1 MSKVPMKRIFI
12 CGMQEDRKAILD
24 LLQRKGVVEISENT
38 EEDEDCELKTAD
50 TMADRIESDRR
61 ASVGERALEILDA
74 VAPDTDGGLFKSFEG
89 ASGIDIKEY
98 ESRAENADKYYETAQ
113 KLIEIDKKIAETK
126 ADIPKC
132 ETKIE
137 TLKPWLGFDLPLDY
151 EGTKETAAFIGS
163 VPDKRELAEI
173 YEGIT
178 SALDEN
184 IGVDVSV
191 ITKSDDMTCIFVVCL
206 KKDKEQVEEALKNI
220 SFSKAQLSKTVP
232 AAEVRELE
240 NRIAEDNKFI
250 EACTE
255 DIKALATE
263 RDNLK
268 FLEDYYR
275 ARSDKFEALGKV
287 KQTKRT
293 FFLEGYIPARFG
305 SKLTELLEKRFDA
318 VVKLEDP
325 AKDEDVPVELQNGLL
340 SDPMETVVESYSLPG
355 SGEIDPSKITAVFYY
370 IFFGLMLAD
379 VGYGLLMVAG
389 TGIVLM
395 KCKNIKPGMKKMMKL
410 FLYCGIA
417 TIFWGAMFGSFFGD
431 AVTVIA
437 TTFFNRPDI
446 KFPVLW
452 FEPVNEPMKELVFA
466 FALGI
471 VHIFTGLT
479 IKLYQCIKDGAYK
492 DAIYD
497 VVFWYMF
504 VGGGIVYLLTMP
516 MITGMLGLS
525 FNLGPTV
532 ATVSGALAVAGCIGV
547 VLTGGRES
555 KNWFKRILKG
565 AYSAYGVSS
574 YLSDVLSY
582 SRLLALGLAS
592 GVISTVF
599 NKMGS
604 MMGATWYGALLFI
617 AVFLVGHAMNLAINV
632 LGSYVHTNRLQ
643 FVEFYGKFYDGGGR
657 KFTPFRENT
666 KYYKVKEDE

>member
-113 KLIEIDKKIAETK
+113 KLIELDKKIAETK

-255 DIKALATE
+255 DIKALAAE

-325 AKDEDVPVELQNGLL
+325 AEDEDVPVELQNGVL